1 VKNYIVYS
9 AVTAL
14 ALATGAYFVINSA
27 GTDKRSVT
35 TSQAAQARGSAPS
48 FEATGAVPG
57 SPGIRATLDGVSS
70 FEALRKSIA
79 NAHGLDRAQG
89 LQYLVTA
96 SQVCEGAA
104 RARAQPSAKAANSDS
119 MKVYNS
125 TVEKFCS
132 DFSGSSVAY
141 QDELLSLGASDIA
154 VAQDIVDQ
162 VGAGHALTVASRA
175 SAEEMVLKS
184 SNPSA
189 IYDAASVLASSD
201 VSGHWQLGQDLA
213 RTAREKE
220 ALPAAQWI
228 ASQMLA
234 CDLSGGCGS
243 GGLTTMI
250 ECGSYS
256 MCEPGITVNDVLR
269 KNSTPV
275 QFELAQR
282 VYQRLQSDRQVAKNI

>member
-1 VKNYIVYS
+1 MKGYIGYS
-9 AVTAL
+9 AVTVMAV
-14 ALATGAYFVINSA
+14 AFGAYFVGSQIRANVHSLA
-27 GTDKRSVT
+27 ASHASSV
-35 TSQAAQARGSAPS
+35 QASTPGL
-48 FEATGAVPG
+48 EATGVVPA
-57 SPGIRATLDGVSS
+57 SPIRATLDGVSS
-70 FEALRKSIA
+70 FEGLRKGIA
-79 NAHGLDRAQG
+79 SSQKLDRAQG

-96 SQVCEGAA
+96 SQVCEGAV
-104 RARAQPSAKAANSDS
+104 RAQAQPPAKTANTDS
-119 MKVYNS
+119 MKVYN
-125 TVEKFCS
+125 TTIQKFCS

-141 QDELLSLGASDIA
+141 VDELLSLGASDIA

-162 VGAGHALTVASRA
+162 VGGGQKLSVASRA
-175 SAEEMVLKS
+175 SVEELVLKS
-184 SNPSA
+184 NNPSA

-213 RTAREKE
+213 KTAREKE

-228 ASQMLA
+228 ASQMLV

-256 MCEPGITVNDVLR
+256 MCEAGITVNDVLR

-282 VYQRLQSDRQVAKNI
+282 VYQRLQSDRQVAKNIK